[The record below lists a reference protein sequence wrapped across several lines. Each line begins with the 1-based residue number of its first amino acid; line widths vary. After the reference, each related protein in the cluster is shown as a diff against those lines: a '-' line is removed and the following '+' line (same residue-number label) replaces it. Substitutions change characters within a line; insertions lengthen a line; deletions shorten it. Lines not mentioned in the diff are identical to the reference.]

1 MIRNIEPFIGPRPFN
16 RNKSDQKRFFGRD
29 YDTDEIVTLIS
40 SHKLSLI
47 YGQTGA
53 GKTSIFN
60 AQIIPSL
67 EQDGYEVLPVVR
79 VGSSMISPFDP
90 TEITN
95 TYIFNSLQSLKS
107 DLNPNIFKNK
117 SLLKFLKEYFPINKD
132 HNNRVKQ
139 QILIYDQLEEIFNIY
154 PRNWKEQQQD
164 FFNQI
169 ANALDDIYVLRIVLI
184 IREDYLAPLDPFRNV
199 LPQYLRAHYRLE
211 RLRSD
216 SALLAI
222 KGPLANVPKDLIKDY
237 KGDIDQDINIIV
249 HDLMKIQI
257 EYQPGKTMQIE
268 GEFIEPIQ
276 LQVVAKRWFEKI
288 TNVHNNNFKPNL
300 MYVSDVDN
308 ALEEFYEDAI
318 NEVVKKGK
326 IKERFIRKWCEDN
339 LITQGGTRSIVYEGA
354 STTAGL
360 KNDLVK
366 VLESKYLIKENLR
379 AGARWCELTHDR
391 LIKPIRSSNQKWRN
405 EQQKRKKAKIIK
417 VSLTSAIVS
426 LIFIVI
432 NFYINS

>member
-1 MIRNIEPFIGPRPFN
+1 MIKNIEPFIGPRPFN
-16 RNKSDQKRFFGRD
+16 RNEKDQKRFFGRD
-29 YDTDEIVTLIS
+29 YETDEIVSLIS

-60 AQIIPSL
+60 AQIIPIL

-79 VGSSMISPFDP
+79 VGSSNMISPYDP
-90 TEITN
+90 TDITN
-95 TYIFNSLQSLKS
+95 TYIFNSIQSLKS
-107 DLNPNIFKNK
+107 DLNPTTFKNK
-117 SLLKFLKEYFPINKD
+117 SLLEFLQEYFPIKKD
-132 HNNRVKQ
+132 NNNREKQ

-154 PRNWKEQQQD
+154 PRNWKEELQD

-169 ANALDDIYVLRIVLI
+169 AKALDDIYMLRIVFI
-184 IREDYLAPLDPFRNV
+184 IREDYLAALDPFRNF
-199 LPQYLRAHYRLE
+199 LPQYLRARYRLE

-222 KGPLANVPKDLIKDY
+222 KGPIVNVPKDLIKDY
-237 KGDIDQDINIIV
+237 KGDIDQDINNIV

-257 EYQPGKTMQIE
+257 EYPPGKTMQIE

-276 LQVVAKRWFEKI
+276 LQVVARRWFEKI
-288 TNVHNNNFKPNL
+288 TNANNNNFKPNL

-318 NEVVKKGK
+318 NEVIKRGR
-326 IKERFIRKWCEDN
+326 IKESFIRKWCEEN
-339 LITQGGTRSIVYEGA
+339 LITQSGTRSIVYKSA
-354 STTAGL
+354 DSTVGL
-360 KNDLVK
+360 KNDLVEI
-366 VLESKYLIKENLR
+366 LENKYFIKENLR

-391 LIKPIRSSNQKWRN
+391 LIKPIISSNQKWRN

-417 VSLTSAIVS
+417 VFLSSAIVA
-426 LIFIVI
+426 LILIVI
-432 NFYINS
+432 YYINR